1 MKKYIRKIKKVV
13 DNVYFILIGIGFLA
27 IIAFHPIMLVI
38 IGAFILF
45 RIYVNDLYETEI
57 SNYTYRMSAKETE
70 LNLKF
75 EKDLKEIKDKLH
87 AEKISPEFK
96 EKLIKRLNEELNDTK

>member
-1 MKKYIRKIKKVV
+1 MEKHIEKIKKIV
-13 DNVYFILIGIGFLA
+13 DDIYFILIGIGFLA
-27 IIAFHPIMLVI
+27 IIAFYPIMLVV

-45 RIYVNDLYETEI
+45 RIYVNDLYETKKANEK
-57 SNYTYRMSAKETE
+57 YYVDE
-70 LNLKF
+70 KF

-87 AEKISPEFK
+87 AEKLSPEFK